1 MTGGMV
7 WDGFPNTGLV
17 NAIASECLIE
27 TKDTEL
33 FAQDTDNRVGRLKW
47 SVNETE
53 RIRMLII
60 YEKDRAVVVLIKSN
74 VSLSDSVDNIL
85 GYYYEPTIPE

>member
-1 MTGGMV
+1 
-7 WDGFPNTGLV
+7 
-17 NAIASECLIE
+17 
-27 TKDTEL
+27 
-33 FAQDTDNRVGRLKW
+33 
-47 SVNETE
+47 VNETE